1 MKEIKRAKFW
11 EDIEEELEEDNR
23 VYLLCVDLGF
33 PYLNNLQ
40 KKFPDRVI
48 NTGLIEQSAIGI
60 AVGLALSGK
69 KVYVYSTSTFLIYRA
84 FEQIRNDII
93 YQGIKNVI
101 LVGTAGKQYNF
112 LGYTHIPKNKEEV
125 KILKILTKNPNYIRL
140 I

>member
-1 MKEIKRAKFW
+1 MKEIKRATFW
-11 EDIEEELEEDNR
+11 KQIKKEMKRDKN
-23 VYLLCVDLGF
+23 VWLLCIDLGF
-33 PYLNNLQ
+33 PYVLELQ
-40 KKFPDRVI
+40 KEFPNRCI
-48 NTGLIEQSAIGI
+48 NTGLIEQSAVGI
-60 AVGLALSGK
+60 AVGLALTGK

-140 I
+140 L